1 MLDGHA
7 LLIGELLLDA
17 REGVAAVAPRVDG
30 DVMHQVLR
38 LRGVGKRERDFDL
51 ERDEPAVGADS
62 GVIRVHVDNFGS
74 FHDHHGGRCVRAWG
88 ASGARVGVGGRGGRA
103 RGCPVRFPIKTL
115 SSVGGGE
122 KVDYI
127 SCAAN
132 WSSQAGL

>member
-38 LRGVGKRERDFDL
+38 LRSVGKRERDFDL

-74 FHDHHGGRCVRAWG
+74 FHDYHGGRCVR
-88 ASGARVGVGGRGGRA
+88 GARVGRGWVCEGAAGGRG
-103 RGCPVRFPIKTL
+103 
-115 SSVGGGE
+115 
-122 KVDYI
+122 
-127 SCAAN
+127 AAPFVF
-132 WSSQAGL
+132 Q